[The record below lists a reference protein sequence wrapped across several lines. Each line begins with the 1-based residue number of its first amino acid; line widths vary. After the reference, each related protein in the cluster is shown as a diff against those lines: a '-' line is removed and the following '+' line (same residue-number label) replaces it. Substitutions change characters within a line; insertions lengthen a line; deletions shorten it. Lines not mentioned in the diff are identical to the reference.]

1 MPTATQVTTPE
12 FIGAMAY
19 VAVLS
24 AAFGAVAQNTAQAHV
39 SPSEAGLLCSLES
52 VFCALFSVAFF
63 GEALTPRM
71 ALGFVLIFASI
82 ATTQLGDKGGNAAA
96 AADSALDES
105 AADGPAAAT
114 SWESSEPVK
123 RNRGRIA
130 R

>member
-1 MPTATQVTTPE
+1 MAQVATPE

-71 ALGFVLIFASI
+71 ALGFALIFASVV
-82 ATTQLGDKGGNAAA
+82 ATQLGDKGSDAAA
-96 AADSALDES
+96 AGSS
-105 AADGPAAAT
+105 ADGSTGGESTTSGKPA
-114 SWESSEPVK
+114 K